1 MSATDELRRILD
13 ERGIEYE
20 TDDAQVSETEWYYV
34 TKLRDGYRDRWT
46 YEEPPDC
53 DLLVSYQYD
62 LGAEDAIA
70 ATLGDTDATPTR
82 QDVAATVG
90 RGTCEADET
99 ETIKCW
105 VKCKDEPSTEHMELI
120 HVMECSECG
129 HTYEHVNGD
138 YEFCP
143 RCGRKRVDA

>member
-1 MSATDELRRILD
+1 MTATDELRRMLT
-13 ERGIEYE
+13 EAGVEYE
-20 TDDAQVSETEWYYV
+20 TYTEQQTGFEHVKWSFGEHGNADFNLEFGEPWLAMYGTISGPAQ
-34 TKLRDGYRDRWT
+34 
-46 YEEPPDC
+46 
-53 DLLVSYQYD
+53 
-62 LGAEDAIA
+62 AI
-70 ATLGDTDATPTR
+70 
-82 QDVAATVG
+82 AATVG

-143 RCGRKRVDA
+143 RCGRKRVGG

>member
-1 MSATDELRRILD
+1 M
-13 ERGIEYE
+13 
-20 TDDAQVSETEWYYV
+20 SETEWYYV

-90 RGTCEADET
+90 RGTC
-99 ETIKCW
+99 
-105 VKCKDEPSTEHMELI
+105 HMETDDSCQNWNS
-120 HVMECSECG
+120 CSECG
-129 HTYEHVNGD
+129 AD
-138 YEFCP
+138 YYTDQPINYCP
-143 RCGRKRVDA
+143 NCGRRCVG